1 MSSFLLIKC
10 PFLAQICIRKAL
22 LPHMSSILILNELY
36 SPHSLS
42 KNACYP
48 NTSSFLL
55 YTCPSLTP
63 FPARKVLLPPPPP
76 PSELFYA
83 DYMSFTGPILHQ
95 KSFVEPKEHFS
106 ADSVLLLVEFSIKNL
121 CVLSLSSFL
130 LIPCTILT

>member
-42 KNACYP
+42 KNACFP
-48 NTSSFLL
+48 NMSSFLL

-63 FPARKVLLPPPPP
+63 FPARKLISVEHKLHSLIT
-76 PSELFYA
+76 PSPLNLS
-83 DYMSFTGPILHQ
+83 SFMLIKCPSLD
-95 KSFVEPKEHFS
+95 P
-106 ADSVLLLVEFSIKNL
+106 FSIRKNHR
-121 CVLSLSSFL
+121 STFL
-130 LIPCTILT
+130 LIPCLYLSNSL